1 MSAVRVL
8 EYLDPQGRSPWAAW
22 FNGLNAQAAAK
33 VSTALYRLAEGNFS
47 NVKGVG
53 GGVFER
59 KIDFGP
65 GYRIYFGKDGD
76 AVVILVGGSTKQRQH
91 DAIAAARERWND
103 YRRRKGYDMALTR
116 DFRETIRARAQRE
129 PRYREAL
136 FTEAINAYLAGDPA
150 TGKSILRDLV
160 NPTVGFEGLASQIKK
175 PSKSLHRM
183 LAPHGNPST
192 ENFFGIV
199 NALQKKTR
207 VKLRVTAKA
216 A

>member
-76 AVVILVGGSTKQRQH
+76 TVVILLGGSSKQRQQE
-91 DAIAAARERWND
+91 AIEAAKERWAD
-103 YRRRKGYDMALTR
+103 YRSRR
-116 DFRETIRARAQRE
+116 
-129 PRYREAL
+129 
-136 FTEAINAYLAGDPA
+136 
-150 TGKSILRDLV
+150 GK
-160 NPTVGFEGLASQIKK
+160 
-175 PSKSLHRM
+175 
-183 LAPHGNPST
+183 
-192 ENFFGIV
+192 
-199 NALQKKTR
+199 
-207 VKLRVTAKA
+207 
-216 A
+216 